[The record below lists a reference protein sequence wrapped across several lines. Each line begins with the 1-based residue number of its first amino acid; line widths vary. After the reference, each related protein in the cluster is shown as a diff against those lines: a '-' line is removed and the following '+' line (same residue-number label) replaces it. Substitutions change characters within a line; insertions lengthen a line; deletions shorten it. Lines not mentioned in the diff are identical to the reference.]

1 MKFCDQCHAT
11 YPTDFTICPKDQSP
25 LRLATDLVQGMVLRD
40 KYEIVEKIGSGGMA
54 TVYRARHLAFNETR
68 AIKVVSSRMME
79 DENFLKRFRN
89 EAVITRKLQHPN
101 AVRVDDI
108 DMLEDGRPYIVME
121 LVEGSSLRAL
131 IEQAGPLPAAR
142 ALEITRQA
150 GAALA
155 AAHRLGI
162 VHRDIK
168 PDNILIVRQADGSDL
183 VKVLDF
189 GIAKLR
195 EGHGSA
201 YTATQTGMVIGT
213 PQYISP
219 EQAAGKRADELDGR
233 ADLYSLGVALYEML
247 TGQLPFRA
255 DTPMG
260 FLMQHLQAEVPPP
273 RVVRPDLNIPDSASR
288 LLAKL
293 LQKDPDK
300 RFQSAEEMIAAIE
313 GPKTAPA
320 GPQTVIASTAVSAPA
335 PTVAISSAAA
345 AAPARATMPVAD
357 GGRST
362 DRVRSS
368 DGGRS
373 TRPATSAPSFG
384 GAAKWIAMVVVIA
397 ALAGYFALGRRAP
410 ARPQSPVVKAERSV
424 QQPEPVVSQPPSSAE
439 AIQPAAARAMEPG
452 APKAHAAE
460 LLTSA
465 RKHIDDGEYD
475 PAIRDLRKALAIDP
489 GNHALQIEL
498 KRAERAKKTE
508 QNVLGKH

>member
-1 MKFCDQCHAT
+1 MKFCDHCHAT
-11 YPTDFTICPKDQSP
+11 YPTEFTTCPKDQTP
-25 LRLATDLVQGMVLRD
+25 LRLATDLVQGMVIRD

-54 TVYRARHLAFNETR
+54 TVYRAKHLAFNEVR
-68 AIKVVSSRMME
+68 ALKVVSSRMME

-108 DMLEDGRPYIVME
+108 DSLEDGRPYIVME
-121 LVEGSSLRAL
+121 LVEGGSMRAL
-131 IEQAGPLPAAR
+131 IEQAGPLPAKR

-155 AAHRLGI
+155 AAHKLGI

-168 PDNILIVRQADGSDL
+168 PDNIVILQQADGTDL

-189 GIAKLR
+189 GIARLR
-195 EGHGSA
+195 EGGGA

-219 EQAAGKRADELDGR
+219 EQAAGKRSDEIDGR

-273 RVVRPDLNIPDSASR
+273 RTVRPDLNIPESASR

-293 LQKDPDK
+293 LEKDPDK
-300 RFQSAEEMIAAIE
+300 RFQTAEEMIAAIE
-313 GPKTAPA
+313 NPSAMPATATRTVTAGVPA
-320 GPQTVIASTAVSAPA
+320 ARTTAA
-335 PTVAISSAAA
+335 TAAA
-345 AAPARATMPVAD
+345 AATAVATMPARAVEAK
-357 GGRST
+357 
-362 DRVRSS
+362 SS
-368 DGGRS
+368 
-373 TRPATSAPSFG
+373 G
-384 GAAKWIAMVVVIA
+384 GAGKWIATAVIA
-397 ALAGYFALGRRAP
+397 VVLVGGYLAIGRRAQP
-410 ARPQSPVVKAERSV
+410 ARRETRMAPAEKRA
-424 QQPEPVVSQPPSSAE
+424 PETRRALDVA
-439 AIQPAAARAMEPG
+439 APAAPVRQTEAATPAANPRVRELIESARAHM
-452 APKAHAAE
+452 
-460 LLTSA
+460 
-465 RKHIDDGEYD
+465 DNGEYN
-475 PAIRDLRKALAIDP
+475 PAIRDLKQALSLDP
-489 GNHALQIEL
+489 GNKAAENEL
-498 KRAERAKKTE
+498 KRAEMAKRTE